1 MLHKWQRQ
9 KYPIFQLYFE
19 LCLSSQEA
27 TTEELLPT
35 YDPFMLFIC
44 YSRITALRRV
54 TSTWHQTSE
63 DAPDLRVACLSS
75 AKRRRRSESP
85 RSPPLSQLHLYNCAR
100 EGCLI
105 WSEPFFS
112 FFLAPTAML
121 PHFPLDGWDGWPRA
135 WRSACRTVCEPTGL
149 VFIWRLCHKRGG
161 RDRAPCG
168 SAKKTHRV
176 SGTHTNTGVRY

>member
-1 MLHKWQRQ
+1 MSVFTGSHNRGAAPMQM
-9 KYPIFQLYFE
+9 
-19 LCLSSQEA
+19 
-27 TTEELLPT
+27 T

-63 DAPDLRVACLSS
+63 DAPDLKVACLSS
-75 AKRRRRSESP
+75 AKRLSRSKSP
-85 RSPPLSQLHLYNCAR
+85 RSPPLSQLHFYNCAC
-100 EGCLI
+100 EGRLI
-105 WSEPFFS
+105 WSEPFFL
-112 FFLAPTAML
+112 FFFS
-121 PHFPLDGWDGWPRA
+121 PHHHADAATLPLDGWDGWPRA

-149 VFIWRLCHKRGG
+149 VFIWCLCHKRDRGG
-161 RDRAPCG
+161 GDWAPCG